1 MSKADGPRRGPKRT
15 GKPAKASGTR
25 GSVERRPRRG
35 KPGDDP
41 IGDDDRARRAFRGE
55 DGDRP
60 ASAGRSRP
68 GSDRPYRSGP
78 RSDDRG
84 DRPASAGRPSSP
96 SRAGNDR
103 PSGDRP
109 ASAGRPYRSGPRLD
123 DRGDRSSRSSR
134 PGSDRPASDRPYRSG
149 PRSDDRGDRPSR
161 PGRPD
166 RDRPSSAGRP
176 SGDRPYRSGPRSD
189 DRGERP
195 SRPSRPNSDRP
206 SGDRPYRGGSDGP
219 SRGSDGRFAPREGGR
234 PQRPSGGRS
243 DDRRPGPYSERPPRT
258 PKDERSYR
266 PDDPDARKPYRKGER
281 SQRFSLPNPDNEG
294 LVRLN
299 RFLAQAGVGSR
310 READELISTGVVTV
324 NGKVVTELGTK
335 VKPDDVV
342 HYGGQ
347 KLSMEQK
354 RYVLMNKP
362 KDTITTTDDPRERH
376 TVMDLIAKACSE
388 RLYPVGRLDRNTT
401 GVLLLTNDGD
411 LAKKLTHP
419 SHGAE
424 KIYHATLDKSLTVDD
439 LHKLV
444 EGVHLDDGPARAEEA
459 SFVGENKR
467 EVGLKLHMGRNRVVR
482 RMFEALGY
490 EVVKLDRV
498 IFAGLTKK
506 DLQRGHW
513 RHLTDKEVTMLKRMK
528 SIATPTTKAER
539 GGGRLRG
546 QHFGDE

>member
-1 MSKADGPRRGPKRT
+1 MLTA
-15 GKPAKASGTR
+15 
-25 GSVERRPRRG
+25 
-35 KPGDDP
+35 
-41 IGDDDRARRAFRGE
+41 
-55 DGDRP
+55 
-60 ASAGRSRP
+60 
-68 GSDRPYRSGP
+68 
-78 RSDDRG
+78 
-84 DRPASAGRPSSP
+84 
-96 SRAGNDR
+96 
-103 PSGDRP
+103 
-109 ASAGRPYRSGPRLD
+109 
-123 DRGDRSSRSSR
+123 
-134 PGSDRPASDRPYRSG
+134 
-149 PRSDDRGDRPSR
+149 
-161 PGRPD
+161 
-166 RDRPSSAGRP
+166 
-176 SGDRPYRSGPRSD
+176 
-189 DRGERP
+189 
-195 SRPSRPNSDRP
+195 
-206 SGDRPYRGGSDGP
+206 
-219 SRGSDGRFAPREGGR
+219 
-234 PQRPSGGRS
+234 
-243 DDRRPGPYSERPPRT
+243 
-258 PKDERSYR
+258 
-266 PDDPDARKPYRKGER
+266 
-281 SQRFSLPNPDNEG
+281 
-294 LVRLN
+294 
-299 RFLAQAGVGSR
+299 
-310 READELISTGVVTV
+310 
-324 NGKVVTELGTK
+324 KVVTPAPPRKLKKAIAENRARMSKYEKKLA
-335 VKPDDVV
+335 
-342 HYGGQ
+342 HYESRLTALTSDMNKHKGA
-347 KLSMEQK
+347 LSMEQK